1 MKKSI
6 FFKKYILKHRLYL
19 DLAELKGCEVQ
30 TVCVYVNCF
39 CDQPK
44 LFCLFSNKIFNISAN
59 WSSQV
64 VETCSYIKIKY
75 TLGNLIW
82 AFKILWHYMRH
93 IFFFYPYL
101 FKTDKH
107 FLLYLF
113 KYFSCKITTDKYA
126 TLSYCELV
134 YVLSAHGK

>member
-1 MKKSI
+1 M
-6 FFKKYILKHRLYL
+6 
-19 DLAELKGCEVQ
+19 AELKGCEVQ

-44 LFCLFSNKIFNISAN
+44 LICLFSNYNIHYFRQLKLPGRRDMQLYKNKIHTRKFDLSIQNF
-59 WSSQV
+59 V
-64 VETCSYIKIKY
+64 
-75 TLGNLIW
+75 TLYEAYL
-82 AFKILWHYMRH
+82 
-93 IFFFYPYL
+93 FFYPYL